1 MTNGNAPGADGISAD
16 LLQAEKCLTFT
27 ILSKFF
33 CEIWIS
39 KNMLEDWSDPVGC
52 ERGKSVGL
60 EQLVGYK
67 ALEPHKQSAQ

>member
-1 MTNGNAPGADGISAD
+1 MKNGNAPGADGISAD

-39 KNMLEDWSDPVGC
+39 KNMLEN
-52 ERGKSVGL
+52 
-60 EQLVGYK
+60 
-67 ALEPHKQSAQ
+67 